1 MKYALQIQQSL
12 ERLDQSLLA
21 LNRIIKN
28 GQLKEALDYME
39 QGPLKERFEELQNVI
54 NLENKDNLGA
64 NGVSQ
69 TKAF

>member
-54 NLENKDNLGA
+54 NLENKDSLGA